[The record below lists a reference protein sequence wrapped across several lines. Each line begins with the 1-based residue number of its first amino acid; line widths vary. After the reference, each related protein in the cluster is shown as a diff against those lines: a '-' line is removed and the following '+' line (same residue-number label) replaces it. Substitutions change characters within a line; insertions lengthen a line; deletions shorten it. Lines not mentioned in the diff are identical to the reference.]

1 MTPQRKSLL
10 QQTFRLTALKLHNST
25 GISFRECKKHMAGAD
40 IEDASEMSFDN
51 MYLELE
57 AMISKAARKFN
68 LIEKDF
74 KV

>member
-1 MTPQRKSLL
+1 
-10 QQTFRLTALKLHNST
+10 
-25 GISFRECKKHMAGAD
+25 MAGAD